1 MTALNQASSEA
12 PYVDEGFSET
22 PDSLV
27 LDIGGDV
34 GALILY
40 ADESCLGREIDL
52 TVAGSPRSHQ
62 MHTMIR
68 RRRSLNADF
77 IAGVYP
83 ELASG
88 TYTLWGLDGVALGDV
103 VIDGGQVTEFQAGTC
118 EGREQH

>member
-1 MTALNQASSEA
+1 MTALHSDNVEA
-12 PYVDEGFSET
+12 PFVDEGFTDT

-40 ADESCLGREIDL
+40 AEESCLGQEIDL
-52 TVAGSPRSHQ
+52 TVSGSARSHQ

-68 RRRSLNADF
+68 RRRSLDRNF

-83 ELASG
+83 QIFSG
-88 TYTLWGLDGVALGDV
+88 AYTLWGLDGAPLGDV
-103 VIDGGQVTEFQAGTC
+103 VIEGGQVAEFDGGSCRSRQ
-118 EGREQH
+118 RD